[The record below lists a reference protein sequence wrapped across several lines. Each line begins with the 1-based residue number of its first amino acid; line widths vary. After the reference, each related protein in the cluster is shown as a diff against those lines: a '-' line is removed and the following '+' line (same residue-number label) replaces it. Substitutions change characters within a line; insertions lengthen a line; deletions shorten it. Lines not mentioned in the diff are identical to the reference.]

1 MWCLLAD
8 AVGGISPE
16 AVGTIVGAALGS
28 TGTWCVVRARRN
40 SAPECGH
47 DEAQRVYLED
57 KFATREEVA
66 EIKRQHREE
75 VADMHA
81 RLTGITVKLN
91 EMYGQQNMMI
101 EILKSRKS
109 L

>member
-1 MWCLLAD
+1 MWGLIAD

-28 TGTWCVVRARRN
+28 TGTWCVVRARRVTGM
-40 SAPECGH
+40 AGH
-47 DEAQRVYLED
+47 EEAQRVFLED

-66 EIKRQHREE
+66 DIKRQHREE